1 MIASRN
7 LGFVA
12 AAATL
17 LAAAPLSSIFQ
28 RWTWLIE
35 AAIAVAVVA
44 GVAALTRLVRAPL
57 WGQVLGMLAGLLL
70 ALTWL
75 FPGGTELVA
84 FLPTP
89 ATLAHF
95 GELLQGSFQDMRSYG
110 VEVPDTTPLL
120 FVTVLG
126 VGSVAIMVDV
136 LAVGLRRPA
145 LAGLP
150 MLAIYSVPVAV
161 YVDSVPALPFVVG
174 ASGYLWLLVT
184 DNVDR
189 VRRFG
194 RRFTGEGRDVDV
206 WESSPLAAAGRRL
219 AVVGVALAVVLPLA
233 VPGMT
238 GGLLDQV
245 NSNGNGTGNGRPG
258 QGGSPGRIDLFA
270 ALSGQLNQSEVAEMV
285 KVTTTEPS
293 PFYLRFGVADELR
306 PDGFRVRP
314 PNGRRVDRDLPAPP
328 ARQGAE
334 QQRYRAT
341 VEVTR
346 NLEMPFMP
354 VYADPVN
361 VDGLSRN
368 WLYDSNLGVVF
379 SNQDNSRGKRYS
391 FEYVRSTFTPAALR
405 RARSLPA
412 EHPIAVQQTRRPA
425 VQQVDLLVSRLV
437 EGKRNDYDKVRA
449 IYDYFSREN
458 GFSYSLS
465 TKGGTS
471 GEEIVDFLTSKVG
484 YCQQYAAAMAWL
496 VRSAGIPARVAFGFT
511 NGASAGDDAYVLTN
525 RNLHAWTEVY
535 FDQLGWVPF
544 DATPA
549 YAVQGA
555 NRSAWAPDSD
565 APDPEPS
572 ETTAPGA
579 SPEDPAATA
588 GPDREDAADR
598 DTDAGFDAAGGAPTR
613 RAPNWP
619 WWTAG
624 AVLALIALLCLP
636 ALRRMA
642 LRRRRH
648 GRPARAVA
656 AVAGTGG
663 PDGAGGAAADAPGM
677 VVLGADHDRA
687 RADAHAAWDELLDTL
702 VDYRVRVDR
711 TETPRAT
718 AERLAREAVADDTAS
733 AAAVRLL
740 GRAEERARYARDPLT
755 GEPLHPALTAVR
767 GALAARSDRRTR
779 FLATVLPPSVL
790 LRWRLTVADSS
801 SRLVAS
807 GGRTRSRLL
816 RWNPRRLL
824 ADRAT
829 RRA

>member
-95 GELLQGSFQDMRSYG
+95 GELAQGSLQDMRSYG
-110 VEVPDTTPLL
+110 VEVPDTPPLL
-120 FVTVLG
+120 FITVLG
-126 VGSVAIMVDV
+126 VGAVAIMVDV

-174 ASGYLWLLVT
+174 ACGYLWLLVT

-194 RRFTGEGRDVDV
+194 RRFTGEGRGVDV

-219 AVVGVALAVVLPLA
+219 AVVGVALAVVVPLA
-233 VPGMT
+233 VPGMS
-238 GGLLDQV
+238 GGVLDQV
-245 NSNGNGTGNGRPG
+245 NSNGNGNGNGRSG
-258 QGGSPGRIDLFA
+258 QGGNPGRIDLFA
-270 ALSGQLNQSEVAEMV
+270 ALSGQLNQSEVTELV
-285 KVTTTEPS
+285 KVTTNEPS

-314 PNGRRVDRDLPAPP
+314 PTGRRVDRDLPDPP
-328 ARQGAE
+328 ARQSAE

-341 VEVTR
+341 VETTR
-346 NLEMPFMP
+346 TLNMPLAP
-354 VYADPVN
+354 VYADPVST
-361 VDGLSRN
+361 DGLNGN
-368 WLYDSNLGVVF
+368 WLYDPNLGVVF
-379 SNQDNSRGKRYS
+379 SNRDNSRGKRYS

-405 RARSLPA
+405 KARSLPA
-412 EHPIAVQQTRRPA
+412 EHPIAVQQTRRPS
-425 VQQVDLLVSRLV
+425 VQQVDVLVSRLV
-437 EGKRNDYDKVRA
+437 EGKQNDYDKVRA

-471 GEEIVDFLTSKVG
+471 GEEIVDFLTNKVG

-511 NGASAGDDAYVLTN
+511 NGASAGGGTYVLTN

-535 FDQLGWVPF
+535 FDGMGWVPF

-572 ETTAPGA
+572 ETSAPGA
-579 SPEDPAATA
+579 SPDDPAALA
-588 GPDREDAADR
+588 RPDRQDAADR
-598 DTDAGFDAAGGAPTR
+598 DTDTGFDPAAGAPTR
-613 RAPNWP
+613 RAPSWR

-624 AVLALIALLCLP
+624 PVLALLTLLCLP
-636 ALRRMA
+636 ALRRMT

-648 GRPARAVA
+648 GRPAPAVTT
-656 AVAGTGG
+656 AGGG
-663 PDGAGGAAADAPGM
+663 TDGADAEAPGM

-702 VDYRVRVDR
+702 VDYRVRVDP

-718 AERLAREAVADDTAS
+718 AERLAREAVGDDATS
-733 AAAVRLL
+733 AGAVRLL

-755 GEPLHPALTAVR
+755 GEPLHPALKTVR

-790 LRWRLTVADSS
+790 LRWRLAIADSS
-801 SRLVAS
+801 SRLVAT
-807 GGRTRSRLL
+807 GGRTRSRLQ
-816 RWNPRRLL
+816 RWSPRRLL
-824 ADRAT
+824 ATRSA